1 MISFLKLFPLLRVW
15 ILPIAAALILAA
27 AAWVWFFVMKP
38 LSLKARF
45 VSAFGG
51 AIVLVIVHHLVERVW
66 HPVAEGLGRVTWLWA
81 APALIAAVM
90 IIVALFLRR
99 HWIRRFLAGVC
110 AWMLMAIGAAL
121 GINYHFEA
129 YPTMAEVVGGGVQTI
144 SWDELKSPDDADAL
158 ARSAEGAFVRVNIP
172 ASDPSFTPRQAIVY
186 LPPSYFKDPSAQLP
200 VIVLMSGLA
209 RESCDLC
216 AKGCPGLAAC

>member
-1 MISFLKLFPLLRVW
+1 MRWGSQQSWCHVISFLKLFPLLRVW

-27 AAWVWFFVMKP
+27 LVWVWFFVMKP

-51 AIVLVIVHHLVERVW
+51 VIVLVIVHHLVERVW

-90 IIVALFLRR
+90 IVVALFRRR

-129 YPTMAEVVGGGVQTI
+129 
-144 SWDELKSPDDADAL
+144 
-158 ARSAEGAFVRVNIP
+158 
-172 ASDPSFTPRQAIVY
+172 
-186 LPPSYFKDPSAQLP
+186 
-200 VIVLMSGLA
+200 
-209 RESCDLC
+209 
-216 AKGCPGLAAC
+216 